1 MRMKYLNKPTIM
13 KKIIKPFGIAFLM
26 LVFSMNL
33 QAQEEDLYEMD
44 LEALMQIEIVSA
56 SKKAEDIFDAPLGA
70 TVLTGEQIKESGA
83 TSIMEALRLVPGLI
97 VRETTPGN
105 YDIHLRG
112 YDAIDPKGIINLT
125 SNTMSLIMVNNR
137 TVYSEFQGQ
146 TYWELLQIN
155 IDDIKQIEVVRGP
168 VSAMYG
174 PNAVTGVINIL
185 TKSPVD
191 KPGFHASTYTMGGY
205 PTSLIT
211 STSATYDFDNGLG
224 VRVSANADFRDRH
237 NIDYF
242 VYSRNKFVKELD
254 PLTTTNTLGLPVL
267 GADQP
272 YLGIGMTDPIPNL
285 DLMTR
290 YPNENLAIERF
301 GGHGHVKYE
310 KEDLSLNFMSGYS
323 YAKTQKIY
331 GNNNIAALTTDSLTE
346 VFAHFW
352 GDYKGLNVSANYST
366 GDSKIFGSGK
376 LLSIQNN
383 VLAVHAEYD
392 YKLND
397 NISFKPGVSYK
408 LSKYFSSGLG
418 SEIPTYNPLD
428 PMSFFNNGYTY
439 VEDEGD
445 LENSVLGANLQ
456 ADLHYDKFRAIG
468 AIRVDKFQYPDKMAI
483 SPLISLTYNATD
495 DFLIRG
501 SYGRSSRTPF
511 MFDLFFDIDLMYP
524 TGTAASD
531 GVTPLYNAIRY
542 RGTEKRDEIT
552 GVEKGDYNLL
562 TVDDVEVGFRHRIS
576 ETFTLDIELFWSQ
589 ISNMIT
595 LNQVSTEMELPAAD
609 PFGNP
614 IAVNRQNFS
623 YVNINAKPQQTGAMM
638 SLTSVPFKK
647 MSFQIFVMV
656 QQTKIKDYP
665 EAVDA
670 NGDAIDVDGDG
681 ENSFDYYHMATP
693 AFIGGINM
701 NYKPIKKLNFN
712 LNSYFYSHQTLTI
725 NSETV
730 NIDSN
735 GDGSIDTFGGQNQG
749 EVEPNIVLNATVN
762 YEFLKNMKVFVTGR
776 NLIGDNKRQYAFADR
791 IGASVLGGINISF

>member
-1 MRMKYLNKPTIM
+1 M
-13 KKIIKPFGIAFLM
+13 KKLLQRIGLTSLLVAFL
-26 LVFSMNL
+26 VNAN
-33 QAQEEDLYEMD
+33 AQEDDLYEMD
-44 LEALMQIEIVSA
+44 LESLMQIEIVSA
-56 SKKAEDIFDAPLGA
+56 SKKTEDIFDAPLGA
-70 TVLTGEQIKESGA
+70 SVLTGEQIKESGA
-83 TSIMEALRLVPGLI
+83 TSIMEALRLVPGVI

-112 YDAIDPKGIINLT
+112 YDAIDPKGIINLA

-185 TKSPVD
+185 TKSPID
-191 KPGFHASTYTMGGY
+191 KAGFHASTYTMGGY

-224 VRVSANADFRDRH
+224 IRVSANADFRDRH

-272 YLGIGMTDPIPNL
+272 YLGIDLMTMPPTIYPNL

-290 YPNENLAIERF
+290 YPDENLAMERF
-301 GGHGHVKYE
+301 GGHGHIKYE
-310 KEDLSLNFMSGYS
+310 KEDLTLNFMSGYS

-346 VFAHFW
+346 IFAHLW
-352 GDYKGLNVSANYST
+352 GSYKGLSISANYST
-366 GDSKIFGSGK
+366 GDNKILGSGR
-376 LLSIQNN
+376 LLTIKND
-383 VLAVHAEYD
+383 VLAMNAEYD
-392 YKLND
+392 YHLNE

-408 LSKYFSSGLG
+408 MSKYFSSGLG
-418 SEIPTYNPLD
+418 SEIPKYGSD
-428 PMSFFNNGYTY
+428 PIAFFENGYTY
-439 VEDEGD
+439 VEDEGN
-445 LENSVLGANLQ
+445 LENYVIGAHLQ
-456 ADLHYDKFRAIG
+456 ADLNYDKFRAIG
-468 AIRVDKFQYPDKMAI
+468 AIRADKFQYPNKMSI
-483 SPLISLTYNATD
+483 SPLISLTYKATE
-495 DFLIRG
+495 DFLVRG

-511 MFDLFFDIDLMYP
+511 MFDLFFDIDLIYP
-524 TGTAASD
+524 TGIAASD

-552 GVEKGDYNLL
+552 GVEKGDYDLL
-562 TVDDVEVGFRHRIS
+562 TVDDVEIGFRHRIS

-589 ISNMIT
+589 LSNLIT
-595 LNQVSTEMELPAAD
+595 LNQVSTEIEVMDPELVD

-656 QQTKIKDYP
+656 QQTKIKNYP

-670 NGDAIDVDGDG
+670 NGNAMDVDGDG
-681 ENSFDYYHMATP
+681 KNSFDYYHMATP

-725 NSETV
+725 NSGTV
-730 NIDSN
+730 NIDSD
-735 GDGSIDTFGGQNQG
+735 GDGVIDIPGGQNQG
-749 EVEPNIVLNATVN
+749 EVEPNIILNATVN

-776 NLIGDNKRQYAFADR
+776 NLTGDNKRQYAFADR